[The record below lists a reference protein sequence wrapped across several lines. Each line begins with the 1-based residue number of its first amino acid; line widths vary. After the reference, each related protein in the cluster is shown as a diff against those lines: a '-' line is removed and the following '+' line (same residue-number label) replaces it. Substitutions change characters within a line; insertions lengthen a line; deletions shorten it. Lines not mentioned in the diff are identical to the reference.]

1 VRLIPAAV
9 LDSTEIFL
17 DGSGRVLGVREL
29 RETLEARAGVMSD
42 VDVTNNVIAICL
54 PSNAELALNVLA
66 AMTVGV
72 AAPLNPAAT
81 DEEARVYLED
91 LHPRIIVT
99 DESSPAARAARGL
112 GIEVLGP
119 DSLTDSH
126 HAVSDGSG
134 AKAAMP
140 DSGAVALVLPTSGTT
155 GRPKLVPLTHGNLE
169 ASAQNVA
176 ASLQLTSDDRCLGL
190 MPYFHIHGLVAG
202 LLAPLVSGGSVVAAG
217 ELRPDRIRDWLERF
231 GPTWYT
237 GVPTMHRSVLDSIG
251 RNAPLSHRLRFVRS
265 SSSPLAPAL
274 MQELEDALG
283 VPVIE
288 AYGMTEGSHQIAT
301 NPLPPAARKSGTVGM
316 ASGTE
321 IAILT
326 ENEVHAEPDRTGEV
340 VVRGPSITTGY
351 RENSEANA
359 GAFHD
364 GWFRTGDLGHLDSD
378 GYLQL
383 VGRLKE
389 IINRGGEKIAPRE
402 IDEAL
407 LAHPAVALAV
417 AFPYPHSTLGED
429 VAAVIVVR
437 PDTEVSTA
445 ELTQFVSTR
454 LSAYKIPRRVIVAE
468 RIPVGPTGKPQ
479 RHRMAEQLGLLGHV
493 EDERPKNPP
502 SALEA
507 IWSECLQL
515 DRVPEDADF
524 FALGGDSLRALT
536 LVSTIEERLERTVPL
551 TFFSNGMATL
561 RQMEALI
568 EQSTPAPEYEAAPPD
583 LQGAL
588 SFAERGVIAR
598 SRLDPD
604 GVLFNEAIALR
615 ILGPLNLG
623 QLQAAVAQVVLANDG
638 LRSSFPKIDGR
649 TMRAVATSVAVDLE
663 VEYVD
668 PTGDIAGI
676 LRAIARQPFDLEV
689 GPLIRAN
696 VISLDENDH
705 ILMITAHHCVIDG
718 LAKDVVLETIAASY
732 RQPSATLPLTISPG
746 AIASLQLAKLAA
758 GDLDEARAY
767 WLDQLTPMP
776 EVLDF
781 PLARPHQR
789 KHTWA
794 GEVVGLELGPVTSDA
809 LRALARS
816 CRTTPFAVFLAGLTA
831 TLSRLTGATDLV
843 IGTPA
848 SNRHRRGTT
857 KVVGMLANMLPLR
870 VDLTGDPKFEDLI
883 EHMRQISLEALA
895 HQEYPY
901 EQMLEDIRR
910 ESALGLDGLFQVV
923 CQLRGSPPSLDF
935 GDDIKVSRM
944 AVPTGTAKFD
954 LHFDMRDNSEGIAG
968 MVEFNSDVFDRA
980 QVEDIC
986 HHLSRLLTGACNEPL
1001 RNLSRLPLV
1010 DPEEL
1015 RRVVAH
1021 GQGPEPEPAATSV
1034 VELIIDQ
1041 ARRTPKAPAVIAAGG
1056 VLSYQQLEEQTT
1068 QIASAL
1074 ASLGIGRGDIV
1085 GVAPRRDHSMV
1096 AMLLGVLRS
1105 GAAYLPLDP
1114 SYPAARLQA
1123 MADAIPL
1130 RFLLYAGEA
1139 PPWHPPQVKTMSYE
1153 TLIEVT
1159 GEHRGPPI
1167 GPGPGDAAYVL
1178 FTSGSTGVPKGV
1190 VVPHSAIVNL
1200 MSWTSRTFSGQE
1212 LERVLLGTS
1221 LNFDFSVIQIFAPLA
1236 AGGSAVIAEN
1246 VLDLRDLPTAISL
1259 LSSVPAALRGL
1270 LDDDSIP
1277 SHVQM
1282 IVSGGE
1288 PLSQELAARLLALPQ
1303 RPRLINIYGPT
1314 EATVLCCAAEITSV
1328 ESPPPIGHAID
1339 GALTLVVDR
1348 LGRLLPARTPG
1359 ELWIGGRGL
1368 SHGYLNDASLTA
1380 ERFVVMQ
1387 IPGIGRHRMYRTG
1400 DLAWADDDGNLHF
1413 VRRLDDQ
1420 LKVRGMR
1427 VEPGD
1432 VEAALLDHPDV
1443 AAAAVYAVGDELTRE
1458 LRAAVTSR
1466 HGPLDEGELRAFAR
1480 RRLPRHMVPRRVE
1493 TLERLPLSANGK
1505 IDRRALAAVSV
1516 AIERDP
1522 SSDTFSSLEN
1532 LLLTIW
1538 ERLLKP
1544 SDLTLDSDFFDAG
1557 GDSLLVLTMLTEV
1570 EQQLGLRLPLAWC
1583 FSGPV
1588 TVRRLAAEL
1597 RENSEVLS
1605 ASDDAS
1611 AAPLV
1616 IPVRTEG
1623 DRPPLFIIYANPGA
1637 ALSAGALSETL
1648 NRDQPVYALAPIW
1661 TDIASRKELTE
1672 QMASAITEITTGSI
1686 HLAGHS
1692 IGGLLAY
1699 ETAALIEADGQ
1710 SLGALVLID
1719 AFTPEASRTGR
1730 RVRLRRR
1737 VRMALRIPAFWR
1749 MKFWRDLGTEPLD
1762 LGVYHFPN
1770 ERARA
1775 LYSSDVSTPLR
1786 RPIDLL
1792 IADGSTKRFGE
1803 VLGWDAVHRGEVTIR
1818 SIPGGHDGFVKSSEI
1833 PRVARAF
1840 RACLDAAEPGTSARR

>member
-1 VRLIPAAV
+1 
-9 LDSTEIFL
+9 
-17 DGSGRVLGVREL
+17 
-29 RETLEARAGVMSD
+29 MSD
-42 VDVTNNVIAICL
+42 SDITNNVIAMSL

-72 AAPLNPAAT
+72 AAPFNPAST
-81 DEEARVYLED
+81 EEEVRVYLED
-91 LHPRIIVT
+91 LHPRIMVT
-99 DESSPAARAARGL
+99 GESSPAARAARHL
-112 GIEVLGP
+112 GVEVIGP
-119 DSLTDSH
+119 DSLADSH
-126 HAVSDGSG
+126 HAVSDGGGVVPAIS
-134 AKAAMP
+134 

-155 GRPKLVPLTHGNLE
+155 GMPKLVPLTHGNLE

-176 ASLQLTSDDRCLGL
+176 ASLQLTGDDRCLSL

-202 LLAPLVSGGSVVAAG
+202 LLAPLISGGSIVAAG
-217 ELRPDRIRDWLERF
+217 ELRPDRIRDWIERF

-237 GVPTMHRSVLDSIG
+237 GVPAMHRSVLDSIG
-251 RNAPLSHRLRFVRS
+251 RHTPLKHRLRFVRS

-288 AYGMTEGSHQIAT
+288 AYGMTEGSHQVAT
-301 NPLPPAARKSGTVGM
+301 NPLPPAARKPGTVGM

-326 ENEVHAEPDRTGEV
+326 EYEVHTEPARIGEV

-351 RENSEANA
+351 RDNTEANA
-359 GAFHD
+359 CAFHD
-364 GWFRTGDLGHLDSD
+364 GWFRTGDLGQLDSD

-389 IINRGGEKIAPRE
+389 MINRGGEKIAPRE

-417 AFPYPHSTLGED
+417 AFPYPHPTLGED
-429 VAAVIVVR
+429 LAAVIVVR
-437 PDTEVSTA
+437 PDMEVSSA
-445 ELTQFVSTR
+445 ELTQFVSAK
-454 LSAYKIPRRVIVAE
+454 LSPYKIPRRVIIAE

-479 RHRMAEQLGLLGHV
+479 RHRMAEQLGLEGHV
-493 EDERPKNPP
+493 ENEQPKNPP
-502 SALEA
+502 SALES
-507 IWSECLQL
+507 IWGECLQL
-515 DRVPEDADF
+515 DRVPEDVDF

-536 LVSTIEERLERTVPL
+536 LASTVEERLERTVPL
-551 TFFSNGMATL
+551 AFFNSGTATL

-568 EQSTPAPEYEAAPPD
+568 EQSTPAPEYVATPAD
-583 LQGAL
+583 LHGVL

-598 SRLDPD
+598 SMLDPD
-604 GVLFNEAIALR
+604 GVLFNEPIAVR
-615 ILGPLNLG
+615 IQGPLDLG
-623 QLQAAVAQVVLANDG
+623 RLQAAVAQVVLANEG
-638 LRSSFPKIDGR
+638 LRSSFPTVDGR
-649 TMRAVATSVAVDLE
+649 TVRAVATSLMIDLK

-668 PTGDIAGI
+668 PAGDIECI
-676 LRAIARQPFDLEV
+676 LRAKLRQPFDLGV

-696 VISLDENDH
+696 VISLNENDH
-705 ILMITAHHCVIDG
+705 ILMFTAHHCVIDG
-718 LAKDVVLETIAASY
+718 LAKDVVLEAVATCY
-732 RQPSATLPLTISPG
+732 RQPSTALPVTISPG

-758 GDLDEARAY
+758 GELDEARAY
-767 WLDQLTPMP
+767 WFDQLTPVP

-781 PLARPHQR
+781 PLARPHPR

-794 GEVVGLELGPVTSDA
+794 GDVVGLELGPVTSDG
-809 LRALARS
+809 LRALAMS
-816 CRTTPFAVFLAGLTA
+816 CKTTPFAVFLAGLTA

-848 SNRHRRGTT
+848 SNRHRRGMT

-870 VDLTGDPKFEDLI
+870 VDVTGDPTFEDLI
-883 EHMRQISLEALA
+883 ERVRQISLDALA

-901 EQMLEDIRR
+901 EQMLEDIRA
-910 ESALGLDGLFQVV
+910 ESTLGLDGLFRVV

-935 GDDIKVSRM
+935 GDDITVSRM

-954 LHFDMRDNSEGIAG
+954 LHFDMRDSNEGITG
-968 MVEFNSDVFDRA
+968 VVEFNSDVFDRT
-980 QVEDIC
+980 QIEDIC
-986 HHLSRLLTGACNEPL
+986 HHLSRLLTGACTEPL
-1001 RNLSRLPLV
+1001 RNLSRLPLL

-1015 RRVVAH
+1015 RRVVTH
-1021 GQGPEPEPAATSV
+1021 GQGPKPAPAASSV
-1034 VELIIDQ
+1034 VELIIEQ
-1041 ARRTPKAPAVIAAGG
+1041 ARRTPEAPAVIAAGG
-1056 VLSYQQLEEQTT
+1056 VLTYQQLEDQTCR
-1068 QIASAL
+1068 IASVL
-1074 ASLGIGRGDIV
+1074 ASHGVGRGDIV
-1085 GVAPRRDHSMV
+1085 GIAPRRDLAMV

-1139 PPWHPPQVKTMSYE
+1139 PPWHPPQVEAMSYE
-1153 TLIEVT
+1153 KLIEAARERRELPV
-1159 GEHRGPPI
+1159 
-1167 GPGPGDAAYVL
+1167 GPGPSDVAYVL

-1200 MSWTSRTFSGQE
+1200 MSWTSRTFSKQE

-1221 LNFDFSVIQIFAPLA
+1221 LNFDFSVIQLFAPLA
-1236 AGGSAVIAEN
+1236 AGGSAVVVEN
-1246 VLDLRDLPTAISL
+1246 VLDLRDLPTAVSL

-1277 SHVQM
+1277 SHVQT

-1288 PLSQELAARLLALPQ
+1288 PLSRELAARLLALPQ

-1328 ESPPPIGHAID
+1328 ESPPPIGKAID

-1380 ERFVVMQ
+1380 ERFVVRE

-1400 DLAWADDDGNLHF
+1400 DLVWADEDGSLHF

-1443 AAAAVYAVGDELTRE
+1443 AAAAVYAVGDEPTRE

-1466 HGPLDEGELRAFAR
+1466 HGPLDQAELRAFAS

-1493 TLERLPLSANGK
+1493 TLEHLPLSANGK
-1505 IDRRALAAVSV
+1505 IDWRALAGMSV
-1516 AIERDP
+1516 ALDQDP
-1522 SSDTFSSLEN
+1522 SSDTSSSLES
-1532 LLLTIW
+1532 LLLGIW
-1538 ERLLKP
+1538 ERLLKA
-1544 SDLTLDSDFFDAG
+1544 SDLTIDSEFFDAG
-1557 GDSLLVLTMLTEV
+1557 GDSLLVLTMLAEV
-1570 EQQLGLRLPLAWC
+1570 EQKLSRRLPLAW
-1583 FSGPV
+1583 FFGGPV

-1597 RENSEVLS
+1597 RDNSEVLS
-1605 ASDDAS
+1605 ASDNESAS
-1611 AAPLV
+1611 LLV
-1616 IPVRTEG
+1616 IPVRAEG
-1623 DRPPLFIIYANPGA
+1623 DKPPLFVIYANPGA
-1637 ALSAGALSETL
+1637 ALSAGALTETL
-1648 NRDQPVYALAPIW
+1648 DRDQPVYALAPIW

-1672 QMASAITEITTGSI
+1672 QIASAITEITTGLI

-1699 ETAALIEADGQ
+1699 ETAALLEELGQ

-1719 AFTPEASRTGR
+1719 TFTPEASRTGR
-1730 RVRLRRR
+1730 RVRFRRR

-1762 LGVYHFPN
+1762 LGVYHFPG

-1775 LYSSDVSTPLR
+1775 LYSSHVSTPLW

-1803 VLGWDAVHRGEVTIR
+1803 VLGWDAVHRGQVTIR
-1818 SIPGGHDGFVKSSEI
+1818 SIPGGHDGFVQSSEI
-1833 PRVARAF
+1833 PRVARVF
-1840 RACLDAAEPGTSARR
+1840 RACLDGVEPGTIAQH